1 MKHTTIKPVLKTW
14 VKPDSNNEFG
24 LYLRLTK
31 DRKTS
36 YVYLGIKCNQKLWNA
51 DSGKVKNEHK
61 QSMLLNS
68 IIDQKIQEYR
78 IKVLSNVNS
87 KTDQSVL
94 EIKADVEFEYT
105 NTSVG
110 ILLTNRIQQLHEA
123 GKMGN
128 KAVYNDLL
136 KSLSKFTL
144 SKKNIPKLAT
154 LSFIQIDYPFLIAY
168 ESFLYMQKNTA
179 SGISIKMRTLRALY
193 NDAIKLKVVDR
204 ENYPFTSYSIS
215 KRLKSDAKH
224 VAITKLQIDKIKS
237 LSLTLHSTKFEAQQY
252 FLFSYYGLGINL
264 TDIANLKW
272 SSIYGNKISYIRQKT
287 GKRINFPITDNITL
301 ILEYFKPVGAIDAT
315 SFIFPILN
323 QDIHK
328 SPSQIKDRINKV
340 NKRVNKDL
348 KEFAVIC
355 DININLH
362 FYIARHTMASTLKK
376 AGQSITAIKE
386 IMGHEDERTTQGY
399 LDSLDDEIFTE
410 AANLL

>member
-1 MKHTTIKPVLKTW
+1 
-14 VKPDSNNEFG
+14 
-24 LYLRLTK
+24 
-31 DRKTS
+31 
-36 YVYLGIKCNQKLWNA
+36 
-51 DSGKVKNEHK
+51 
-61 QSMLLNS
+61 MLLNS

-237 LSLTLHSTKFEAQQY
+237 LSLTLHSAKFEAQQY

>member
-31 DRKTS
+31 ERKVS
-36 YVYLGIKCNQKLWNA
+36 YVYLGIKCNQKSWNA
-51 DSGKVKNEHK
+51 DSGKVKNENK

-94 EIKADVEFEYT
+94 EIKADVEYEYS
-105 NTSVG
+105 NASIGVV
-110 ILLTNRIQQLHEA
+110 LKDRIQQLHDS

-128 KAVYNDLL
+128 KVVYKYLQTSLTKFISTFTRQTTINLL
-136 KSLSKFTL
+136 SF
-144 SKKNIPKLAT
+144 KNI
-154 LSFIQIDYPFLIAY
+154 DYAFLMAY
-168 ESFLYMQKNTA
+168 ETYLYNNNNVA

-193 NDAIKLKVVDR
+193 NDAIKLKVVDK

-224 VAITKLQIDKIKS
+224 VAITKIQIDKIKS
-237 LSLTLHSTKFEAQQY
+237 LSLTLHSAKFEAQQY

-287 GKRINFPITDNITL
+287 GKRINFPMTDNIKL
-301 ILEYFKPVGAIDAT
+301 ILDYFKPVGAADAS

-323 QDIHK
+323 TFVHN
-328 SPSQIKDRINKV
+328 SPSQVKDRINKV

-348 KEFAVIC
+348 KEFAALC
-355 DININLH
+355 DIPINLH

-376 AGQSITAIKE
+376 AGQSVTAIKE